1 MPSEAGSRRQPGSLY
16 REASLAIRGGGAAP
30 IGVLNLSHMLL
41 RSQRVSPRTP
51 GREKARREATRTNR
65 IAWVCRVLVPV
76 WLAVLGIPQVAWS
89 QQKPSILLLP
99 MVVHSSESPGYLRRG
114 LSDMLMARFQQ
125 ADQFVLIQVEDP
137 AMATTQLDQAVEAG
151 RAADADFVLFG
162 SFTRF
167 GEGASL
173 DMHAASTSPKS
184 EGENLREI
192 FVHSG
197 QIGEVIPDLEGL
209 VGKVTRFAIEDFS
222 PAAPGED
229 AAPPPV
235 PGSRA
240 DLLLRVQSLEQ
251 ALEQLK
257 KTDGGEV
264 R

>member
-1 MPSEAGSRRQPGSLY
+1 
-16 REASLAIRGGGAAP
+16 
-30 IGVLNLSHMLL
+30 MLL

-51 GREKARREATRTNR
+51 DRETSRREAARTNR

-151 RAADADFVLFG
+151 RAVGADFVLFG

-173 DMHAASTSPKS
+173 DMHATPLTMKDQ
-184 EGENLREI
+184 
-192 FVHSG
+192 VH
-197 QIGEVIPDLEGL
+197 LH
-209 VGKVTRFAIEDFS
+209 
-222 PAAPGED
+222 
-229 AAPPPV
+229 
-235 PGSRA
+235 
-240 DLLLRVQSLEQ
+240 
-251 ALEQLK
+251 
-257 KTDGGEV
+257 
-264 R
+264 

>member
-1 MPSEAGSRRQPGSLY
+1 
-16 REASLAIRGGGAAP
+16 
-30 IGVLNLSHMLL
+30 
-41 RSQRVSPRTP
+41 
-51 GREKARREATRTNR
+51 
-65 IAWVCRVLVPV
+65 
-76 WLAVLGIPQVAWS
+76 
-89 QQKPSILLLP
+89 
-99 MVVHSSESPGYLRRG
+99 
-114 LSDMLMARFQQ
+114 MLMARFQQ

-222 PAAPGED
+222 PAASGED

-251 ALEQLK
+251 AVEQLK

>member
-1 MPSEAGSRRQPGSLY
+1 M
-16 REASLAIRGGGAAP
+16 
-30 IGVLNLSHMLL
+30 SHMLL

-51 GREKARREATRTNR
+51 DRETSRREAARTNR

-151 RAADADFVLFG
+151 RAVGADFVLFG

-184 EGENLREI
+184 EEASLREI

-197 QIGEVIPDLEGL
+197 EIGDVIPDLEGL
-209 VGKVTRFAIEDFS
+209 VGKVTRFAIDDFS
-222 PAAPGED
+222 PAEPGED
-229 AAPPPV
+229 AASPPA
-235 PGSRA
+235 PGTRA
-240 DLLLRVQSLEQ
+240 DLLLRVQSLER
-251 ALEQLK
+251 AVEQLK